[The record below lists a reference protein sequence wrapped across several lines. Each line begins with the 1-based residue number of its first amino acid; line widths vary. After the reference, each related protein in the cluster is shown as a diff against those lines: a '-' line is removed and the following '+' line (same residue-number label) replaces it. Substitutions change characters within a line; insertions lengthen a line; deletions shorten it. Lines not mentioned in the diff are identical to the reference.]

1 MRHPL
6 LMSALTLV
14 LALAPLPAQAQT
26 PAGGAPNVL
35 TTQQVT
41 VFNNLVAQAKEND
54 PAYLK
59 ARAQELAGRTDAGV
73 FGAVT
78 GNAAVTLSTS
88 GGFDQVAPGA
98 RLSVGVDLNKLFA
111 AATGGNAAQVQALTA
126 STSAAARDLRVRV
139 LRAYTCYLYA
149 IRAAGVAADALE
161 LGRAAVGQARARAAA
176 GAATGVDVLRARQ
189 QENQA
194 DASLYQAN
202 LNLAVAKQEL
212 AAVVGVDLAEL
223 DRLLNGA
230 KPRP

>member
-41 VFNNLVAQAKEND
+41 VFNNLVAEAKVND
-54 PAYLK
+54 PTYMK
-59 ARAQELAGRTDAGV
+59 ARAQELAGRGDAGV

-139 LRAYTCYLYA
+139 
-149 IRAAGVAADALE
+149 VSD
-161 LGRAAVGQARARAAA
+161 
-176 GAATGVDVLRARQ
+176 
-189 QENQA
+189 
-194 DASLYQAN
+194 
-202 LNLAVAKQEL
+202 
-212 AAVVGVDLAEL
+212 
-223 DRLLNGA
+223 
-230 KPRP
+230 